1 MINYSIIIPH
11 KNSPDLL
18 IRCLKSIPKRDDI
31 QIIVVDDNSDKKNI
45 NYKTIPELQNYN
57 INIIYT
63 TEGKGAGYARNI
75 GLKYAKGNWLIFAD
89 ADDFFNQSFN
99 WALDYYNN
107 SDADIIYFNVNSVD
121 SETLQECNRSH
132 FLNQYHQTKD
142 EMMFRFKTYHP
153 WAKMIKQR
161 LIFENDIIFSETK
174 AANDVLFSLNIG
186 LHAKKIEL
194 CTEKVYCITY
204 RENSLEHI
212 KGDIDI
218 YEARIFI
225 SIETNKFYKR
235 NNLPFKD
242 DLYYRYLLRLL
253 TIDYNAFIMTLK
265 KCHKQGIPYTTMFY
279 LMIKRMLKNII
290 KKCSIKF

>member
-18 IRCLKSIPKRDDI
+18 FRCLKSIPQRNDI
-31 QIIVVDDNSDKKNI
+31 QIIVVDDNSDKKI
-45 NYKTIPELQNYN
+45 IDYRTIPELQNYN

-75 GLKYAKGNWLIFAD
+75 GLKYASGKWIIFAD

-99 WALDYYNN
+99 WALDHYNN
-107 SDADIIYFNVNSVD
+107 SVADIIYFNVNSVD
-121 SETLQECNRSH
+121 SDTLLECNRSH
-132 FLNQYHQTKD
+132 FLNKFHQTGD

-153 WAKMIKQR
+153 WAKFIKHR
-161 LIFENDIIFSETK
+161 LIIENSINFSETK

-186 LHAKKIEL
+186 LYAKKIEL
-194 CTEKVYCITY
+194 STEKIYCITY

-235 NNLPFKD
+235 NNIPFKD

-253 TIDYNAFIMTLK
+253 TIDNNAFIKTLN

-279 LMIKRMLKNII
+279 LMIKRILKNIL
-290 KKCSIKF
+290 KKCSTKF

>member
-57 INIIYT
+57 ININYT

-107 SDADIIYFNVNSVD
+107 SDADIVYFNVNSVD

-132 FLNQYHQTKD
+132 FLNKYHQSGD
-142 EMMFRFKTYHP
+142 EMLFRFKTYHP
-153 WAKMIKQR
+153 WAKMIKQK
-161 LIFENDIIFSETK
+161 LIIENGINFSETK
-174 AANDVLFSLNIG
+174 AANDVLFSLNTG
-186 LHAKKIEL
+186 LYAKKIEL
-194 CTEKVYCITY
+194 CTEKIYCITY

-212 KGDIDI
+212 RGDIDI

-235 NNLPFKD
+235 NNIPFED

-253 TIDYNAFIMTLK
+253 TIDYNAFFKTLN
-265 KCHKQGIPYTTMFY
+265 KCHQQGIPYTNMFC
-279 LMIKRMLKNII
+279 LMIKRVLKNII